1 MSIHLQL
8 KEYEN
13 IAQHLT
19 QTYHQECNAFC
30 REDIYQEAI
39 IGIFLALTDGKKRKF
54 PRSHAYSSA
63 KHRIFEFLR
72 ANRPHNQNDW
82 SFKKMQKKSI
92 RKLEAKL
99 LRSPTHKEIADEIGM
114 DIDRYHAYF
123 TRYESRQDNGHEDEV
138 AISLQSTNKTTFE
151 QAYLSMFLD
160 DLSKVCDR
168 ATPAYQEGLEAFLN
182 NETLRGKDR
191 GRRFFEREMFKYN
204 ACKDLLAK
212 QMMRGIVQ
220 AHEKII
226 ETCSDMD
233 LEELM
238 MYLKPLIFSVLP
250 QEMRA
255 TFDSDWEHVSR
266 ETLLPYLREVAVPY
280 YQENRVER
288 EALELIR
295 KGYGNCKIKNIM
307 YGATNEK
314 INETRAKYGFPEVVN
329 GDVPRNKPY
338 TMQDIHRMIDRGY
351 NHTEIKVILNAKSPE
366 VSLCFKEARE
376 DGRIQ

>member
-1 MSIHLQL
+1 MDAFIDL
-8 KEYEN
+8 KEYQN
-13 IAQHLT
+13 IAHHLT
-19 QTYHQECNAFC
+19 RTYHQECNAFC
-30 REDIYQEAI
+30 REDVYQEAM
-39 IGIFLALTDGKKRKF
+39 IGIFLALTDGKKHEF
-54 PRSHAYSSA
+54 PRSYAYSSA
-63 KHRIFEFLR
+63 KHRIFEFFR

-82 SFKKMQKKSI
+82 SFKKMQQESTK
-92 RKLEAKL
+92 KLETKL
-99 LRSPTHKEIADEIGM
+99 LRRPTHSEIADEIGM

-123 TRYESRQDNGHEDEV
+123 TRYNLKQDNGHEDEV
-138 AISLQSTNKTTFE
+138 AISLQTSNKTTFE

-160 DLSKVCDR
+160 DLSKTCDR
-168 ATPAYQEGLEAFLN
+168 ATQKYQDGLEAFLN
-182 NETLRGKDR
+182 NETLTGKDR

-212 QMMRGIVQ
+212 QIMRNVSKY
-220 AHEKII
+220 HEKII

-233 LEELM
+233 LEELI
-238 MYLKPLIFSVLP
+238 MYLKPLVFSVLP
-250 QEMRA
+250 QDMRA
-255 TFDSDWEHVSR
+255 TFDSDWEHVTR
-266 ETLLPYLREVAVPY
+266 ETLLPYLKHVAVPY

-295 KGYGNCKIKNIM
+295 KGHGNCKIKNIM
-307 YGATNEK
+307 FGATNQK

-351 NHTEIKVILNAKSPE
+351 NHTEIKVILNAKSTE
-366 VSLCFKEARE
+366 ISLCLKEARE